1 LGKYDSSL
9 TRVQPIFKAL
19 YNKDALGKSWV
30 SKLLKLGSR
39 TGQSDIPDIIQL
51 AHQPIFELS
60 ADPPKEFLKW
70 LVSNPDRLTN
80 PNYKCSPKTMRKREL
95 LMAGDKTTFS
105 EAIRTIDNCN
115 KIPVQAWWRLE
126 GVTKVD
132 CALRGDNSVIFI
144 EGKRTEM
151 GASKNIAW
159 YSHRNQVLRNLD
171 CVAEYARQHQLTNFY
186 VMLVVEKRLTESD
199 PLRQAEI
206 NQVTNPD
213 IIKDSLP
220 HLTVDQR
227 QELIKH
233 YLGVTTWEDIVAE
246 FDLDSGILIDK

>member
-1 LGKYDSSL
+1 MN
-9 TRVQPIFKAL
+9 R
-19 YNKDALGKSWV
+19 
-30 SKLLKLGSR
+30 
-39 TGQSDIPDIIQL
+39 
-51 AHQPIFELS
+51 
-60 ADPPKEFLKW
+60 
-70 LVSNPDRLTN
+70 
-80 PNYKCSPKTMRKREL
+80 
-95 LMAGDKTTFS
+95 
-105 EAIRTIDNCN
+105 
-115 KIPVQAWWRLE
+115 
-126 GVTKVD
+126 
-132 CALRGDNSVIFI
+132 
-144 EGKRTEM
+144 KRTEM

-159 YSHRNQVLRNLD
+159 YPFRNQVLRNLD

-233 YLGVTTWEDIVAE
+233 YLGVTTWEDLVAE
-246 FDLDSGILIDK
+246 FDLDSGILIDR